1 MAWCYDWFKYSNIFL
16 TPPFGFAL
24 FYLRGVASKVVT
36 TLSMYKGVVPFISL
50 QIFAMIIVGYAE
62 TIVNYLPTRLSLL
75 GNSAPPP
82 VNPKLQSC
90 MEEYVHERLKII
102 TPEIITLSN
111 NIKNLDSSFMRK
123 TQNKLIKSLQNIN
136 NSTLCYLMFIK

>member
-1 MAWCYDWFKYSNIFL
+1 M
-16 TPPFGFAL
+16 
-24 FYLRGVASKVVT
+24 ASKVVT

-90 MEEYVHERLKII
+90 MEEYVHEKVK
-102 TPEIITLSN
+102 N
-111 NIKNLDSSFMRK
+111 NNA
-123 TQNKLIKSLQNIN
+123 
-136 NSTLCYLMFIK
+136 